1 MKKPS
6 LIDRIMHFDRFDT
19 ERYQKYLEARNS
31 DLKTIKRKEL
41 PKEEN
46 NTLELLQIALYFIL
60 LCLTII
66 FLYRIA

>member
-6 LIDRIMHFDRFDT
+6 LLDRIMHFDRFDT

-60 LCLTII
+60 LCLIII
-66 FLYRIA
+66 FLYKIA